1 MQLTVADIKK
11 LVEELEALPPV
22 ENDARP
28 VNKSE
33 AVKMLVQQIAALQA
47 RGYTYEMIA
56 HILSQ
61 KGLQISAASLKT
73 YLGRAKAATKT
84 RKKPAKKAST
94 GGNASAASIP
104 DSPARPTGEKIGKPQ
119 DDKPSKPSGFP
130 VRKDTPQL

>member
-22 ENDARP
+22 ENDARH

-33 AVKMLVQQIAALQA
+33 AVKMLVQQILALHE

-61 KGLQISAASLKT
+61 KGLPISAASLKT

-84 RKKPAKKAST
+84 RKKPAKKDSSS
-94 GGNASAASIP
+94 GNAEATSKP
-104 DSPARPTGEKIGKPQ
+104 DSPARPTGEKIGNPK
-119 DDKPSKPSGFP
+119 DDKLSKPSGFS
-130 VRKDTPQL
+130 VRRDSPDL

>member
-84 RKKPAKKAST
+84 RKKPAKKVST
-94 GGNASAASIP
+94 GGNASAASIS

-119 DDKPSKPSGFP
+119 DDKPSKPPGFS
-130 VRKDTPQL
+130 VRKDSPQL

>member
-11 LVEELEALPPV
+11 LVRELDALPAV

-33 AVKMLVQQIAALQA
+33 AVKMLVQQIAALQS

-61 KGLQISAASLKT
+61 KGLPISAASLKT
-73 YLGRAKAATKT
+73 YLGRAKAAARS
-84 RKKPAKKAST
+84 RKKPAKRGNS
-94 GGNASAASIP
+94 GGNANVTPTSG
-104 DSPARPTGEKIGKPQ
+104 SPARPTGEKIGNPQ
-119 DDKPSKPSGFP
+119 DDKQSKTGFS
-130 VRKDTPQL
+130 VRRDSPEL

>member
-84 RKKPAKKAST
+84 RKKPAKKMNTSE
-94 GGNASAASIP
+94 NASAPSAP

-119 DDKPSKPSGFP
+119 DDKPSKPPGFS
-130 VRKDTPQL
+130 VRKDSPQL

>member
-84 RKKPAKKAST
+84 RKKPAKKMNTS
-94 GGNASAASIP
+94 GNASAPSAP

-119 DDKPSKPSGFP
+119 DDKPSKPPGFS
-130 VRKDTPQL
+130 VRKDSPQL

>member
-73 YLGRAKAATKT
+73 YLGRAKAATKN
-84 RKKPAKKAST
+84 RKKPAKKVNTS
-94 GGNASAASIP
+94 GNASAASIP

-119 DDKPSKPSGFP
+119 DDKPSKPPGFS
-130 VRKDTPQL
+130 VRKDSPQL